1 MLTLGSQITTT
12 YPAMSGIQR
21 EYMYIKKVYYMYLYV
36 FVVIL
41 DNFIQFGRVRE
52 GLPHAIHGVH
62 GYNHFQTFN
71 SHSGRL

>member
-1 MLTLGSQITTT
+1 
-12 YPAMSGIQR
+12 
-21 EYMYIKKVYYMYLYV
+21 MYLYV
-36 FVVIL
+36 FLIIL
-41 DNFIQFGRVRE
+41 DYFIQFGRVRE